1 MDSSQLT
8 AAQAEALADRIGP
21 MCGYLTRLRDR
32 LQQRGWPG
40 TDPLYADTSAAQDA
54 LHRLHLTLRAVAL
67 ERRRAESDGRRPWE
81 PGAPRPVSGL
91 GYDLRATPDRCPEC
105 GATP

>member
-1 MDSSQLT
+1 VDSSQLT

-40 TDPLYADTSAAQDA
+40 SDPLYADTSAAQDA
-54 LHRLHLTLRAVAL
+54 LHRLHLALRAVAL

-81 PGAPRPVSGL
+81 PGGGGREG
-91 GYDLRATPDRCPEC
+91 R
-105 GATP
+105 